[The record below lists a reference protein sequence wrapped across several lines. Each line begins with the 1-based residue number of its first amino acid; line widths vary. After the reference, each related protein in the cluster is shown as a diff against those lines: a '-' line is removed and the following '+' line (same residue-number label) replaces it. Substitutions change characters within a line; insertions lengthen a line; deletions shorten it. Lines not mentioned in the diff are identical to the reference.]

1 MAALFVCD
9 ILQLVFWLTNILK
22 IGQESVKK
30 PIFRTLSIIFE
41 HIMIA
46 SLQGNFVQLTPAKL
60 IVDVGG
66 VGYEVNISLNTYEA
80 ISKKEKGLLYTYLHI
95 TENAQVL
102 FGFHEPAEKELFL
115 HLISVSGVG
124 ASTARM
130 MLSGMQPEEIIRAI
144 VNGEARLLEQIKGI
158 GKKSA
163 ERLVLELRD
172 KLSKMNVANNP
183 NGGFALTN
191 KNTPH
196 QDAVQALVSLG
207 IQKAVAEKAVDKT
220 IQAEGAEMSLESL
233 IKAALKNC

>member
-1 MAALFVCD
+1 
-9 ILQLVFWLTNILK
+9 
-22 IGQESVKK
+22 
-30 PIFRTLSIIFE
+30 
-41 HIMIA
+41 MIA
-46 SLQGNFVQLTPAKL
+46 TLQGSFVQLTPAKL

-80 ISKKEKGLLYTYLHI
+80 ISKKKKELLYTYLHI

-130 MLSGMQPEEIIRAI
+130 MLYGMQPEEIIRAI

-172 KLSKMNVANNP
+172 KLAKIPLQAHSLT
-183 NGGFALTN
+183 GGNSFA
-191 KNTPH
+191 KSTPQ
-196 QDAVQALVSLG
+196 QDAIQALISLG
-207 IQKAVAEKAVDKT
+207 IQKSIAEKAVEKT
-220 IQAEGAEMSLESL
+220 LQTEGVEVSLEVL

>member
-1 MAALFVCD
+1 MA
-9 ILQLVFWLTNILK
+9 
-22 IGQESVKK
+22 
-30 PIFRTLSIIFE
+30 IFRCLCAKFE

-46 SLQGNFVQLTPAKL
+46 FLQGQFVQVTPAKL

-66 VGYEVNISLNTYEA
+66 VGYEVNISLHTYEA
-80 ISKKEKGLLYTYLHI
+80 ISKKEKGMLHTYLHI
-95 TENAQVL
+95 TENAHVL
-102 FGFHEPAEKELFL
+102 FGFHEQQEKELFL
-115 HLISVSGVG
+115 QLISVSGVG

-130 MLSGMQPEEIIRAI
+130 MLSGMRPDEIIRAI
-144 VNGEARLLEQIKGI
+144 VQGEARQLEQIKGI

-183 NGGFALTN
+183 AGGFALTN

-220 IQAEGAEMSLESL
+220 LQSDGAEMSLESL

>member
-1 MAALFVCD
+1 MGIFRCLFV
-9 ILQLVFWLTNILK
+9 N
-22 IGQESVKK
+22 
-30 PIFRTLSIIFE
+30 FE
-41 HIMIA
+41 RIMIA
-46 SLQGNFVQLTPAKL
+46 FLQGQFVQVTPAKL

-66 VGYEVNISLNTYEA
+66 VGYEVNISLHTYEA
-80 ISKKEKGLLYTYLHI
+80 ISKKEKGMLHTYLHI

-102 FGFHEPAEKELFL
+102 FGFYEQQEKELFL
-115 HLISVSGVG
+115 QLISVSGVG

-130 MLSGMQPEEIIRAI
+130 MLSGMRPDEIIRAI
-144 VNGEARLLEQIKGI
+144 VQGEARQLEQIKGI

>member
-1 MAALFVCD
+1 MGQMA
-9 ILQLVFWLTNILK
+9 
-22 IGQESVKK
+22 
-30 PIFRTLSIIFE
+30 IFRSLCAKFE

-46 SLQGNFVQLTPAKL
+46 FLQGNFVQLTPAKL

-66 VGYEVNISLNTYEA
+66 VGYEVNISLNTYES
-80 ISKKEKGLLYTYLHI
+80 ISKKEKGLLHTYLHI
-95 TENAQVL
+95 TENSQVL
-102 FGFHEPAEKELFL
+102 FGFFDQQEKELFL
-115 HLISVSGVG
+115 QLISVSGVG

-144 VNGEARLLEQIKGI
+144 VQGDARQLEQIKGI

-172 KLSKMNVANNP
+172 KLSKININNNP
-183 NGGFALTN
+183 AGGFTLST

-196 QDAVQALVSLG
+196 QDAIQALISLG

-220 IQAEGAEMSLESL
+220 MQTEDPAINLETL

>member
-1 MAALFVCD
+1 MV
-9 ILQLVFWLTNILK
+9 
-22 IGQESVKK
+22 
-30 PIFRTLSIIFE
+30 IFRSLCAKFE

-46 SLQGNFVQLTPAKL
+46 FLQGNFVQLTPAKL

-66 VGYEVNISLNTYEA
+66 VGYEVNISLNTYES
-80 ISKKEKGLLYTYLHI
+80 ISKKEKGLLHTYLHI

-102 FGFHEPAEKELFL
+102 FGFFDQQEKELFL
-115 HLISVSGVG
+115 QLISVSGVG

-144 VNGEARLLEQIKGI
+144 VQGDARQLEQIKGI

-172 KLSKMNVANNP
+172 KLSKININNNP
-183 NGGFALTN
+183 TGGFALSA
-191 KNTPH
+191 KNTPQ
-196 QDAVQALVSLG
+196 QDAIQALISLG

-220 IQAEGAEMSLESL
+220 IQIEGAAINLETL

>member
-1 MAALFVCD
+1 
-9 ILQLVFWLTNILK
+9 
-22 IGQESVKK
+22 
-30 PIFRTLSIIFE
+30 
-41 HIMIA
+41 MIA
-46 SLQGNFVQLTPAKL
+46 FLQGNFVQLSPAKL

-80 ISKKEKGLLYTYLHI
+80 ISKKDKGLLYTYLHI
-95 TENAQVL
+95 TENSQVL
-102 FGFHEPAEKELFL
+102 FGFHEQTEKDLFL

-130 MLSGMQPEEIIRAI
+130 MLSGMLPEEIIRAI

-172 KLSKMNVANNP
+172 KLSKIPLNAHQLTGGSGFGKSNVQ
-183 NGGFALTN
+183 
-191 KNTPH
+191 
-196 QDAVQALVSLG
+196 QDAIHALISLG
-207 IQKAVAEKAVDKT
+207 IQKGIAEKAVDKT
-220 IQAEGAEMSLESL
+220 MQSEAAELSLEVL

>member
-1 MAALFVCD
+1 
-9 ILQLVFWLTNILK
+9 
-22 IGQESVKK
+22 
-30 PIFRTLSIIFE
+30 
-41 HIMIA
+41 MIA
-46 SLQGNFVQLTPAKL
+46 FLQGNFIQLTPAKL

-102 FGFHEPAEKELFL
+102 FGFYEQTEKDLFM

-172 KLSKMNVANNP
+172 KLSKIPLNAHQLS
-183 NGGFALTN
+183 GGAGFT
-191 KNTPH
+191 KSSVQ
-196 QDAVQALVSLG
+196 QDAIQALISLG
-207 IQKAVAEKAVDKT
+207 IQKGVAEKAVDKT
-220 IQAEGAEMSLESL
+220 IQLEGVEVSLEVL
-233 IKAALKNC
+233 IKTALKNC